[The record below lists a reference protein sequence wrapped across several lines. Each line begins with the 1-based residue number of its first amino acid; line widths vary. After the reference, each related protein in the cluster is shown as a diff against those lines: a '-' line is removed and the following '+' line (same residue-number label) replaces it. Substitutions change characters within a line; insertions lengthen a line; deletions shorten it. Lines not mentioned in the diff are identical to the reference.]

1 LQLSSLQLIDVLGN
15 VITTKEL
22 KSKEETI
29 DVSAISNGIYFI
41 KIFSAQGDLFESKKV
56 IVQH

>member
-1 LQLSSLQLIDVLGN
+1 MLGN